1 VKSRSRAAGVIVA
14 AAVLL
19 LAAALFLAAAMS
31 TQILS
36 GLGSYLVQAGP
47 PEKADAALVLAGD
60 SSGNRIL
67 TAAELMRQGY
77 VRKVVVSGPGGN
89 YGLHECDLAI
99 PFAVKKGYPQS
110 YFEHAEHFAHS
121 TVDEARAVVPQLR
134 RDGYRRIELVT
145 SDYHTRRAAKVFR
158 DAAPDLTFF
167 VVAAPDPYFTA
178 GGWWHNREGQ
188 KTFLTEWEK
197 TVARWIG
204 L

>member
-1 VKSRSRAAGVIVA
+1 MKSRSRAAWAIVA
-14 AAVLL
+14 AVLV
-19 LAAALFLAAAMS
+19 LAAALH

-36 GLGSYLVQAGP
+36 AFGSYLVQAGP

-77 VRKVVVSGPGGN
+77 VRKVVVSGPGGE

-99 PFAVKKGYPQS
+99 PFAVKHGYPES

-121 TVDEARAVVPQLR
+121 TVEEARVVLPQLR

-167 VVAAPDPYFTA
+167 VVAAPDPYFSA
-178 GGWWHNREGQ
+178 DGWWHNREGQ

>member
-1 VKSRSRAAGVIVA
+1 MKSRSRAAWA
-14 AAVLL
+14 TLL
-19 LAAALFLAAAMS
+19 LLATALALAAALR

-36 GLGSYLVQAGP
+36 GFGSYLVQAGP
-47 PEKADAALVLAGD
+47 PEKADVAFVLAGD

-67 TAAELMRQGY
+67 TGAELMRQGY

-99 PFAVKKGYPQS
+99 PFAVKKGYPES

-121 TVDEARAVVPQLR
+121 TAEEARATLPQLR
-134 RDGYRRIELVT
+134 RDGYHRIVLVT

-158 DAAPDLTFF
+158 TAAPDLTFF
-167 VVAAPDPYFTA
+167 VVAAPDPYFSA

-197 TVARWIG
+197 TVATWFG
-204 L
+204 M

>member
-1 VKSRSRAAGVIVA
+1 MV

-19 LAAALFLAAAMS
+19 LAAALH
-31 TQILS
+31 TQILG

-47 PEKADAALVLAGD
+47 PEKADVALVLAGD
-60 SSGNRIL
+60 NAGNRIL
-67 TAAELMRQGY
+67 TAAELVRQGY
-77 VRKVVVSGPGGN
+77 VRKVVVSGPGEV

-99 PFAVKKGYPQS
+99 PFAVKKGYPES

-121 TVDEARAVVPQLR
+121 TAEEARAVLPKLR
-134 RDGYRRIELVT
+134 QEGDRRIIVVT
-145 SDYHTRRAAKVFR
+145 SDYHTRRAGKVFR
-158 DAAPDLTFF
+158 AAAPDLTFF
-167 VVAAPDPYFTA
+167 VVAAPDAYFSA

>member
-1 VKSRSRAAGVIVA
+1 MKSRSRAAWAIVA
-14 AAVLL
+14 AALL
-19 LAAALFLAAAMS
+19 VAAALH
-31 TQILS
+31 TQIFS
-36 GLGSYLVQAGP
+36 GFGSYLVQAGP
-47 PEKADAALVLAGD
+47 PEKADAAFVLAGD

-77 VRKVVVSGPGGN
+77 VRKVVVSGPGEV

-99 PFAVKKGYPQS
+99 PFAVKKGYPES

-121 TVDEARAVVPQLR
+121 TAEEARVMLPQLR
-134 RDGYRRIELVT
+134 RDGYRRILLVT

-158 DAAPDLTFF
+158 AAAPDLTFF
-167 VVAAPDPYFTA
+167 VVAAPDPYFSA
-178 GGWWHNREGQ
+178 DGWWHNREGQ

-197 TVARWIG
+197 TVATWFG

>member
-1 VKSRSRAAGVIVA
+1 MRSRSRAGSAV

-19 LAAALFLAAAMS
+19 LLAAGLLLAVALH
-31 TQILS
+31 TRILS
-36 GLGSYLVQAGP
+36 GLGSYLVQAGA
-47 PEKADAALVLAGD
+47 PEKADAAFVLAGD

-77 VRKVVVSGPGGN
+77 VRKVVVSGPAGH
-89 YGLHECDLAI
+89 YGLHECELAI
-99 PFAVKKGYPQS
+99 PFAVKNGYPES
-110 YFEHAEHFAHS
+110 YFEHAEHSAHS
-121 TVDEARAVVPQLR
+121 TAEEAQVTLPQLR
-134 RDGYRRIELVT
+134 RDGYRRIILVT

-167 VVAAPDPYFTA
+167 MVAAPDPYFSA

>member
-1 VKSRSRAAGVIVA
+1 VVAAVVLL

-19 LAAALFLAAAMS
+19 LAAALH
-31 TQILS
+31 TQILG

-60 SSGNRIL
+60 NSGNRIL

-99 PFAVKKGYPQS
+99 PFAVKKGYPES

-121 TVDEARAVVPQLR
+121 TVEEARAVVPQLR
-134 RDGYRRIELVT
+134 RDGYRRILLVT

-167 VVAAPDPYFTA
+167 VVAAPDPYFSA
-178 GGWWHNREGQ
+178 SGWWHNREGQ